1 MSNIKIGF
9 PQVGNYSIPAKYL
22 LSRII
27 DCEIIDAPSITQKT
41 IDLGVKYSPE
51 FICAPFKYTLGTLL
65 EVIEKGANVVIQ
77 LGGGCRYGY
86 YYGLQKTII
95 KDLGYDVKYI
105 NLVTAGYTDI
115 RRICREFKSIDK
127 NFSRIRGLY
136 YLFIA
141 IKMVKYMDIVDDYI
155 RKNVGFEV
163 VKGSMEH
170 YNSLMLNEFLKVNN
184 IFQLKKVFKEYFS
197 LIKNVEL
204 NIPDKV
210 VKVGVIGE
218 LYTVME
224 PFSNYFLE
232 KTLASFNM
240 SVTRFTNATY
250 LLFKKRKFINKNI
263 KKYSKYVK
271 YRMGADATDNI
282 IRTVMM
288 CRRGY
293 DGIIHIK
300 STFCTPEIG
309 SMGIIN
315 KICNRYDVPVLF
327 FSFDANTSKVGLQT
341 RLEAFNDMIE
351 MRKK

>member
-1 MSNIKIGF
+1 MSKIKIGF
-9 PQVGNYSIPAKYL
+9 PQIGNYSIPARFL
-22 LSRII
+22 LSKIV
-27 DCEIIDAPSITQKT
+27 DCEVIIAPNITQKT

-51 FICAPFKYTLGTLL
+51 FVCAPFKYTLGTML
-65 EVIEKGANVVIQ
+65 ETIEMGANVVFQ

-86 YYGLQKTII
+86 YHELQRVII
-95 KDLGYDVKYI
+95 NDLGYNVKFI
-105 NLVTAGYTDI
+105 NLVTAGRADVKK
-115 RRICREFKSIDK
+115 ICREFKSIDK
-127 NFSRIRGLY
+127 GFSRIRGLY
-136 YLFIA
+136 YLIIA
-141 IKMVKYMDIVDDYI
+141 IKMINYMDLVDDYI

-163 VKGSMEH
+163 IKGSMEK
-170 YNSLMLNEFLKVNN
+170 YNSLMLDEFLNVNN
-184 IFQLKKVFKEYFS
+184 IFQLKRIFKKYFN
-197 LIKNVEL
+197 LVKGVEL
-204 NIPDKV
+204 NIPENV
-210 VKVGVIGE
+210 IRVGVIGE

-232 KTLASFNM
+232 KTLASFGM

-250 LLFKKRKFINKNI
+250 LLFKKRKFVNKNI
-263 KKYSKYVK
+263 RKYSKYVK

-288 CRRGY
+288 CRDKY

-315 KICNRYDVPVLF
+315 KICHEYDIPVMF